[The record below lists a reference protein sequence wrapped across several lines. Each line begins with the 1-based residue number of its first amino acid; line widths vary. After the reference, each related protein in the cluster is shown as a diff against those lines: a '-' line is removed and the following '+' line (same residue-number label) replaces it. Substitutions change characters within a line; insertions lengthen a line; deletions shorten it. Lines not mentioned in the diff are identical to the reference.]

1 MVAMAGIAVIL
12 FSLLG
17 GAFGKR
23 YGLPTTMIFGQ
34 LALLL
39 ALLWIAVR
47 RFDFRST
54 LRIYPIGWDTVGW
67 SMMVGIIFWPV
78 VAGTSALIDRWLSL
92 IGPGPPIPKPTS
104 FLDSAIYAATLIL
117 LAPVTEEPIF
127 RGIVLRA
134 WSRRGTVFGLV
145 VTSVLF
151 AAFHFE
157 LAALIPATF
166 FGIGLGLLVQRSN
179 SLFSSVVA
187 HMSYNVVGTLYLVIP
202 RLRRTPDSWIMAA
215 GAMALPLIIV
225 VLWWFTRRFHAPT
238 GELPPPE
245 KSSGFWAV
253 FSLLVVL
260 GFYLL
265 SAISIRFAPSLA
277 GH

>member
-17 GAFGKR
+17 GALGKR
-23 YGLPTTMIFGQ
+23 YGLSATVMSGQ
-34 LALLL
+34 LALAL
-39 ALLWIAVR
+39 AFLWIAAR

-54 LRIYPIGWDTVGW
+54 LRIHPIGWGTVGW
-67 SMMVGIIFWPV
+67 SIMVGIIFWPV

-104 FLDSAIYAATLIL
+104 FLDSAIYAAALIL

-134 WSRRGTVFGLV
+134 WSRRGPVIGLV
-145 VTSVLF
+145 VTSLLF

-157 LAALIPATF
+157 LAILLPLTF
-166 FGIGLGLLVQRSN
+166 LGIGLGLLVQRSN
-179 SLFSSVVA
+179 SLLSSVVA
-187 HMSYNVVGTLYLVIP
+187 HMSYNAVGTLFLVIP
-202 RLRRTPDSWIMAA
+202 RLQRTPNGWIMAA
-215 GAMALPLIIV
+215 GVMALPLIIV
-225 VLWWFTRRFHAPT
+225 VLWRFTERFPAPT

-253 FSLLVVL
+253 FSLLVVF
-260 GFYLL
+260 GFYLV
-265 SAISIRFAPSLA
+265 SAISIRFGPSLA

>member
-1 MVAMAGIAVIL
+1 M
-12 FSLLG
+12 S
-17 GAFGKR
+17 
-23 YGLPTTMIFGQ
+23 GQ
-34 LALLL
+34 LALVF
-39 ALLWIAVR
+39 AFLWIAVR
-47 RFDFRST
+47 RFDFRPT

-67 SMMVGIIFWPV
+67 SVMVGVVFWPV
-78 VAGTSALIDRWLSL
+78 VAGTEALTERWLSL
-92 IGPGPPIPKPTS
+92 IGPGPPFPEPTS
-104 FLDSAIYAATLIL
+104 FLDRAICAATLIL

-134 WSRRGTVFGLV
+134 WSRRGTVLGLV
-145 VTSVLF
+145 VTSMLF

-157 LAALIPATF
+157 LAALFPLTF

-179 SLFSSVVA
+179 SLYSSVVA
-187 HMSYNVVGTLYLVIP
+187 HMSYNAVGASYLVIP
-202 RLRRTPDSWIMAA
+202 RLRRMPDTWIMAA
-215 GAMALPLIIV
+215 GAMALPLVIV
-225 VLWWFTRRFHAPT
+225 VLWGFTRRFHART

-265 SAISIRFAPSLA
+265 SATSVRFAPSLA